1 MKTLIISIGLLLSAQ
16 VHAQQNA
23 MIIPTKFTDSIPVLN
38 MGTFHMG
45 YSTDAHTTEFD
56 EHNKE
61 NVKQIHEIARKIAEF
76 KPTVI
81 IVETPPSYNLA
92 LQQEYFEYLKN
103 PAMKFESPSEIELLA
118 YEVGRLSD
126 CKQIYGIDF
135 KESYNY
141 MIGNSV
147 KKPVDTVTVAKYWN
161 MIEAFEQKY
170 PEDKMKLLDALIMNN
185 QPAYLD
191 FLININADILTHIA
205 SEGKAQG
212 ADEAAKFYHRNLVM
226 YSNLNQLKL
235 TKDDRVFILIGASH
249 TAFFTDFMKRSPKYS
264 LVNIFNFLK

>member
-16 VHAQQNA
+16 LHAQQNTI
-23 MIIPTKFTDSIPVLN
+23 IIPTKFHDSIPVLN

-45 YSTDAHTTEFD
+45 NSSDAHTTEFD
-56 EHNKE
+56 EHNRE
-61 NVKQIHEIARKIAEF
+61 NIKQIHEIARKIAEF

-81 IVETPPSYNLA
+81 IVETPPSFNLA
-92 LQQEYFEYLKN
+92 LQQEYQEYLKN

-118 YEVGRLSD
+118 YEVGRLSN
-126 CKQIYGIDF
+126 CKQIYGIDY
-135 KESYNY
+135 KEGYNY

-147 KKPVDTVTVAKYWN
+147 KKSVDTVTVSKYIS
-161 MIEAFEQKY
+161 MIEAFERKY

-191 FLININADILTHIA
+191 FLININADILTHVA
-205 SEGKAQG
+205 SAGKTEG
-212 ADEAAKFYHRNLVM
+212 ADEAAKYYHRNLAM

-235 TKDDRVFILIGASH
+235 TKDDRIFILMGASH
-249 TAFFTDFMKRSPKYS
+249 TAFFNDFMKRSPKYS
-264 LVNIFNFLK
+264 LVDIFRFLK